1 MQFFGQ
7 SSSAN
12 RRRTK
17 VYFSASS
24 KSMETLHSNP
34 GWQQALYIIHYATI
48 FLNMIYFSFQMACKK
63 EKKVQLICH
72 EINL

>member
-1 MQFFGQ
+1 
-7 SSSAN
+7 
-12 RRRTK
+12 
-17 VYFSASS
+17 
-24 KSMETLHSNP
+24 METLHSNP